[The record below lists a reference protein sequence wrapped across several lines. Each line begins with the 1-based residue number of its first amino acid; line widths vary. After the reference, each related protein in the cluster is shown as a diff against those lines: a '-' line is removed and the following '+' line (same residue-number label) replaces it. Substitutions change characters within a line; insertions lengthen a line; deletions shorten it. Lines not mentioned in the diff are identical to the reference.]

1 MNKDSS
7 QYRVAVI
14 IPARNEEKNLPHT
27 LKALLSQTLK
37 PAVIIVVDDGS
48 KDKTAEIAVKF
59 GCIVV
64 RRPDR
69 KYRATG
75 MPVLATVIN
84 SGLKKLRELNLNIN
98 YVMILG
104 ADHILPS
111 DYLEKIV
118 DKMERDK
125 QVVIASGIILGE
137 RVSSTDP
144 RGSGRVVKYEF
155 WKKIGLKYPVNYGW
169 ESYIIYKAKSM
180 GYKVAVYKD
189 LKTTVMRPTGKST
202 KYFDY
207 GRAMKCMGYPFIY
220 VVARTI
226 ITGIKNPKAAI
237 KMMSGYFSSCI
248 FMYSDIA
255 PFVNKLKK
263 RELLQEL
270 IEGLYKFV

>member
-1 MNKDSS
+1 MTSKNGIK
-7 QYRVAVI
+7 VAVI

-27 LKALLSQTLK
+27 LNALLSQTIK
-37 PAVIIVVDDGS
+37 PDLIIVVDDGS
-48 KDKTAEIAVKF
+48 KDKTAEIAKSF

-84 SGLKKLRELNLNIN
+84 SGLSKLKTLKSRVD
-98 YVMILG
+98 YVVILG

-111 DYLEKIV
+111 RYLEKIITR
-118 DKMERDK
+118 MEENSD
-125 QVVIASGIILGE
+125 VVIASGIILGE
-137 RVSSTDP
+137 RMSCTDP
-144 RGSGRVVKYEF
+144 RGSGRVIKFDF
-155 WKKIGLKYPVNYGW
+155 WNEIGLKYPVNYGW
-169 ESYIIYKAKSM
+169 ESYIIYKAKSL
-180 GYKVAVYKD
+180 GYKVKVYQD
-189 LKTTVMRPTGKST
+189 IETTVLRPTGKST

-220 VVARTI
+220 VLARTA
-226 ITGIKNPKAAI
+226 ITSIKNPKAAV
-237 KMMSGYFSSCI
+237 KMLSGYFSSCI
-248 FMYSDIA
+248 FKYSDIA

-270 IEGLYKFV
+270 SEIIKSLF